1 MNQGAVLSKNSF
13 LLLQNREKKSG
24 KTSWCSG
31 KLVVNLDIC
40 NSTFLDSIFLE
51 GKTTKVPKTALENDC
66 CWVPYVF
73 PKMPDPR
80 NTKAWIREMNHYEP
94 SLLGALN
101 PYCEL
106 QASFVLWTWWCL
118 TKIDINSVEHL
129 DFFISNP
136 FFVTKIIETFE
147 TSSTL
152 NHSLASLLACLRQSG
167 KMWEFHGIPL
177 FSSNLAMENHGKP

>member
-1 MNQGAVLSKNSF
+1 MMF
-13 LLLQNREKKSG
+13 W
-24 KTSWCSG
+24 KTCR
-31 KLVVNLDIC
+31 KLGY

-51 GKTTKVPKTALENDC
+51 GKTTKVTKTALENDC

-147 TSSTL
+147 TSRTL

-167 KMWEFHGIPL
+167 KMREFHGIPL